1 MSFTRFYD
9 DSYRIKKQLEET
21 TFTGRYMLDTPGPGV
36 DLPFMEDPQMR
47 LEKWGANLHKKATSS
62 ESDLK
67 GLSRPLNRDLVN
79 INNHK
84 LFSSNSSSVNYR
96 NQQPFVEESRA
107 SHPAWTYRDLEQS
120 RWETPL
126 LNPQDGLEQPFK
138 YNIHSRILEKDHFK
152 PKIPQVGDF
161 NDFYLSGPSICLGG
175 NEEGCPGSPYI
186 QNQKST

>member
-1 MSFTRFYD
+1 MSFTRFHD
-9 DSYRIKKQLEET
+9 DPYRIKKQLEET
-21 TFTGRYMLDTPGPGV
+21 TFTGRYMLDTPGQGV

-47 LEKWGANLHKKATSS
+47 LEKWGANLNKNAVSL

-84 LFSSNSSSVNYR
+84 LYSSNSGAVQYKS
-96 NQQPFVEESRA
+96 QQPFVEESRA
-107 SHPAWTYRDLEQS
+107 SHPAWQYRDLEQS

-126 LNPQDGLEQPFK
+126 LNPQDGLERPFD
-138 YNIHSRILEKDHFK
+138 YNVHSRILEKDHFK
-152 PKIPQVGDF
+152 PKIPQAGNF

-175 NEEGCPGSPYI
+175 TETSCEGSPYS
-186 QNQKST
+186 QPKKTT